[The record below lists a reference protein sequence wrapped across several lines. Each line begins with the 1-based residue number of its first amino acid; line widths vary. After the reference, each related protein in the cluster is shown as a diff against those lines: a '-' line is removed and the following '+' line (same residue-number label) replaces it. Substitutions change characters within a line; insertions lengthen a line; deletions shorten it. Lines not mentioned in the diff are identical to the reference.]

1 MTALL
6 EVRGLGKSYP
16 GTVALHPTSLWFNA
30 GEITGIMGKNGAG
43 KSTLIRLIAGAESPS
58 VGCIMVDGRPVRF
71 SKTSDAAA
79 AGVAVV
85 HQELSDLPRATVAE
99 NVLLGDLPR
108 RAGQFIDGARRDAL
122 ARAALDRVGLA
133 TDPRSRLADL
143 SVADRRLVM
152 IARALRKDAR
162 ILILDEPTASLNEPE
177 IARLHDLLRVLRG
190 EGRAIL
196 YITHR
201 MQEVDMLCDRVVVL
215 RDGHLVADG
224 PIDTCRGE
232 RLISIIAGQSLAQKS
247 SVSAAAPLG
256 ARLTLENLDPFATGE
271 PFELAVRRGE
281 VLGLTGLAGAGR
293 TELFEQIMG
302 LGRSTVTL
310 RETDERIELRSPRA
324 AVAAG
329 VSIVPEDR
337 RGLGIIAPFDLAGN
351 ITAASMRRSRLFRG
365 VPLLSRRID
374 HRRGGEMIARL
385 GIRAIG
391 PSAGIG
397 SLSGGNQQKAI
408 IARSLTVGSRLLL
421 LDEPT
426 HGVDVDAKAEIY
438 GLVRKAAADGVAV
451 ILVSS
456 DLPELERLADR
467 VVVLANGRPVAELT
481 GPDIAEKTMLRH
493 ASA

>member
-43 KSTLIRLIAGAESPS
+43 KSTLIRLIAGAESPC

-133 TDPRSRLADL
+133 TDQRSRLADL

-177 IARLHDLLRVLRG
+177 IARLHDLLRILRG
-190 EGRAIL
+190 EGRTIL

-224 PIDTCRGE
+224 PID
-232 RLISIIAGQSLAQKS
+232 
-247 SVSAAAPLG
+247 
-256 ARLTLENLDPFATGE
+256 PFATGA
-271 PFELAVRRGE
+271 PFELAVQRGE
-281 VLGLTGLAGAGR
+281 VLGLAGLAGAGR

-365 VPLLSRRID
+365 APLLSRRID
-374 HRRGGEMIARL
+374 HRRGGEMIACL
-385 GIRAIG
+385 GIQAIG

-438 GLVRKAAADGVAV
+438 GLVWKAAADGVAV

-481 GPDIAEKTMLRH
+481 GRDIAEKTMLRH